1 MKRLIP
7 LLLVCLSLI
16 PTPALGQGDDDGPS
30 LAELNEENI
39 KQATVFV
46 MQVRDNPTTVSCVG
60 TGTLVSADGLILTNA
75 HLVESTE
82 TCPSDRIIV
91 GLSLRPE
98 EPPVPT
104 YVADVLEFSRGLDLA
119 VLRITSFLD
128 GRLIETGALQLPF
141 VELGDSNLVNVD
153 DTVLVV
159 GYPGIE
165 NDPVQSSRA
174 TITGFTAEANFGERA
189 WIRTS
194 AEIPGVMSGGGMYD
208 SGGRL
213 IGIPTIAP
221 TRIAGSVLDCREVY
235 DTNGDGQISNED
247 SCIPIGGA
255 ISAVRPVRLARGLV
269 RAAALSIELGQE
281 RAPVILPPP
290 ESEPTFGRL
299 FITTGVNEAGMP
311 VNVVSRV
318 PTGTNSMYVFF
329 DYDNMED
336 GMVYELR
343 VTIDG
348 RPDPIES
355 LPPATW
361 SGGRKGMWYIGGSR
375 VPRPNGSYQYTLFI
389 DGRQAAI
396 SDPVQVGGAATE
408 SPQFSDLI
416 FGLQNALQEFV
427 EPNYVIPEGNII
439 RARFSYRNMRPG
451 LQWRQVWYQGDAVI
465 RDETL
470 QWTSADAQGSTD
482 SPAIESPVGFPSSRY
497 RLELYIVD
505 EDGNMYMTATSDFVV
520 AGGAGGAN
528 DAQAQIFDN
537 FRFAQGQRAN
547 LPLGVVAESFPRNTE
562 SIYVFFN
569 WRQIENGTPWTWR
582 WYIDGELLFESNTRW
597 SEVANGE
604 NYFISLVGEP
614 TLPEATY
621 TFEIEINGIVMTSPE
636 ETETEVGIG
645 QLPVDTFASAE
656 GVRVSG
662 FITDAE
668 TGNGIPGAI
677 FIILQADFDV
687 SDFIWDAEQVL
698 ALAETDGRGFF
709 QMEDLVPRG
718 TLEEPILYSVVV
730 RADGYL
736 PVSADGIPVTDVTE
750 SPLSFNIELNQD

>member
-1 MKRLIP
+1 MKRFISILIIGI
-7 LLLVCLSLI
+7 SLI
-16 PTPALGQGDDDGPS
+16 PAMVSGQGDPPPQI
-30 LAELNEENI
+30 EFKEEDI

-46 MQVRDNPTTVSCVG
+46 MQVRDNPTVVSCVG
-60 TGTLVSADGLILTNA
+60 TGTLVSGDGLILTNA

-82 TCPSDRIIV
+82 TCPSDRIII
-91 GLSLRPE
+91 GLSLRSGE
-98 EPPVPT
+98 APVPI

-128 GRLIETGALQLPF
+128 GRLIETGSLELPF

-153 DTVLVV
+153 DTVVVV

-165 NDPVQSSRA
+165 NDPVQTSRA

-208 SGGRL
+208 SNGRL

-221 TRIAGSVLDCREVY
+221 TRVAGSVLDCREVY
-235 DTNGDGQISNED
+235 DTNGDGRISSAD
-247 SCIPIGGA
+247 TCIPIGGA
-255 ISAVRPVRLARGLV
+255 ISAVRPSRLARGLV
-269 RAAALSIELGQE
+269 RAAALSIELGPE
-281 RAPVILPPP
+281 RTPVILPPP
-290 ESEPTFGRL
+290 EAEPAFDRL
-299 FITTGVNEAGMP
+299 IVTTGVNEAGMP
-311 VNVVSRV
+311 VNVASRV
-318 PTGTNSMYVFF
+318 PSGTNSMYLFF

-336 GMVYELR
+336 GMIYELR

-361 SGGRKGMWYIGGSR
+361 SGGRKGMWYIGGMR
-375 VPRPNGSYQYTLFI
+375 IPRPNGSYQYTLFI

-396 SDPVQVGGAATE
+396 SQPVQVGGGA
-408 SPQFSDLI
+408 SPDPQFSDLI
-416 FGLQNALQEFV
+416 FGSQDALGQFV
-427 EPNYVIPEGNII
+427 GADYVIPEGNII
-439 RARFSYRNMRPG
+439 RARFSYRNMRPD
-451 LQWRQVWYQGDAVI
+451 LQWRQMWFQGDALLH
-465 RDETL
+465 DAT
-470 QWTSADAQGSTD
+470 QTWTSEQPQGSTD

-497 RLELYIVD
+497 RLELYITD
-505 EDGNMYMTATSDFVV
+505 EEGNMYMTATSDFVV

-528 DAQAQIFDN
+528 NAQAQIFDN
-537 FRFAQGQRAN
+537 FRFAQGVRSN
-547 LPLGVVAESFPRNTE
+547 LPLGVVEEGFPRNTQAM
-562 SIYVFFN
+562 YVFFN

-582 WYIDGELLFESNTRW
+582 WYVDGDLLIETNTQW

-604 NYFISLVGEP
+604 NYFISLVGDP

-621 TFEIEINGIVMTSPE
+621 TFEIEISGIVKTNSD
-636 ETETEVGIG
+636 ETEAEIGIG

-668 TGNGIPGAI
+668 TGEGIPGAV

-698 ALAETDGRGFF
+698 VFAETDGRGFF
-709 QMEDLVPRG
+709 QMQDLIPRG
-718 TLEEPILYSVVV
+718 TEDVPILYSIVV

-736 PVSADGIPVTDVTE
+736 PVSADGIDVTE
-750 SPLSFNIELNQD
+750 TTESPMTFNIELNQD